1 MARGIGFRS
10 VTFPEAIRLA
20 RILRNLLPAE
30 REVAGLLALLLL
42 VDARRDARTDDAG
55 YLVLLADRDR
65 I

>member
-1 MARGIGFRS
+1 
-10 VTFPEAIRLA
+10 
-20 RILRNLLPAE
+20 
-30 REVAGLLALLLL
+30 LLALLLL